1 MFEDIFLK
9 IIGWIIVV
17 AVIILFITL
26 VCLAVFLFKDLYV
39 GR

>member
-9 IIGWIIVV
+9 IVGWIIVV
-17 AVIILFITL
+17 AVIILFIAL
-26 VCLAVFLFKDLYV
+26 VCLAVFLFKDLYI